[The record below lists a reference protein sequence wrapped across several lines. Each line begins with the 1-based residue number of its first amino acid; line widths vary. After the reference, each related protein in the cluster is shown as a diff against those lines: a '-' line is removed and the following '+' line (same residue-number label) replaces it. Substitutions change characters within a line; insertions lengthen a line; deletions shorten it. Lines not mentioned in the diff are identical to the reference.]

1 MIYDIAIVGGGTAG
15 CAAAYIAGKLGL
27 KSIIIEKNIHL
38 GGTITSGLVIP
49 IMQSGENQIN
59 TDFYNDLVLELKAV
73 NGQITYQ
80 GNQGWFNPELL
91 KIVLDNMMSKVG
103 VDILF
108 NTMVTDVSIENKKIN
123 RLYLN
128 NNLLSVC
135 NDKLY
140 CQNKMLSVYI
150 DAKYVI
156 DSTGNCEIGKFS
168 NCEFLENH
176 ENIQPPSLRF
186 IMENVNVKEFAD
198 WICLLDS
205 NRDVTTS
212 EYIGN
217 QCHCSTAYTWDSAKK
232 WALAPLFEDAVKNK
246 VLKDTDRNYFQVFSI
261 AGMSSAI
268 AFNCPRIIDDIDFD
282 DGISISNAIMSARA
296 AILRLSN
303 FCKLYLKGFENSYI
317 SNIADMLGVRAS
329 RRIKGKY
336 VYTIEDLK
344 SGKKVRASC
353 SYF

>member
-59 TDFYNDLVLELKAV
+59 TDFYNDLVLELSAV

-108 NTMVTDVSIENKKIN
+108 NTTVTDVSIVNKKIN
-123 RLYLN
+123 RLYVN

-135 NDKLY
+135 NEKVQSQD
-140 CQNKMLSVYI
+140 KMLSVYI
-150 DAKYVI
+150 DAKYII
-156 DSTGNCEIGKFS
+156 DATGNCEIGKIS
-168 NCEFLENH
+168 NCEYLENK

-186 IMENVNVKEFAD
+186 IMENVNVKEFAN
-198 WICLLDS
+198 WICSFDS
-205 NRDVTTS
+205 NREVTTS
-212 EYIGN
+212 ELIKN
-217 QCHCSTAYTWDSAKK
+217 QWHCSTAYTWDSAKK
-232 WALAPLFEDAVKNK
+232 WALAPLFEDAVKK
-246 VLKDTDRNYFQVFSI
+246 SILKDSDRNYFQVFSI

-268 AFNCPRIIDDIDFD
+268 AFNCPRIVDTIDFK
-282 DGISISNAIMSARA
+282 DGMSVSNAIISARA

-303 FCKLYLKGFENSYI
+303 FCKIYLKGFENSYI
-317 SNIADMLGVRAS
+317 SNIADML
-329 RRIKGKY
+329 
-336 VYTIEDLK
+336 
-344 SGKKVRASC
+344 
-353 SYF
+353 